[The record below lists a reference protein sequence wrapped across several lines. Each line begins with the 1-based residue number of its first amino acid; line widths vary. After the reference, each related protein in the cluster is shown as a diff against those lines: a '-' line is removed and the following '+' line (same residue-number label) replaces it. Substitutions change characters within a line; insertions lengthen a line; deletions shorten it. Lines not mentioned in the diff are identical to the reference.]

1 MTSRPASRR
10 RVGSLQ
16 VFQVPVAAVM
26 RCSLSPTALG
36 RHAPVRAKR
45 VPACEP
51 TQQERYDFGCRAG
64 CRSCEGEASP
74 FPRSG
79 PADGLFPCWIG
90 HSQRASRSRVVA
102 QSAMKVQWRSSS
114 EPHDLFG
121 IGTPPNSTAPSCK
134 ACAAPMLRAR
144 RGAIG
149 VDHISLCRKAKRP
162 PCVQGGHGGS
172 CLSRSGPLGAR
183 LCRGGVATGPRWAL
197 GCVAGLCPWPRGPQ
211 STRRLT
217 PRMTPDNSAAVK
229 IACGKRC

>member
-1 MTSRPASRR
+1 
-10 RVGSLQ
+10 
-16 VFQVPVAAVM
+16 
-26 RCSLSPTALG
+26 
-36 RHAPVRAKR
+36 
-45 VPACEP
+45 
-51 TQQERYDFGCRAG
+51 
-64 CRSCEGEASP
+64 
-74 FPRSG
+74 
-79 PADGLFPCWIG
+79 
-90 HSQRASRSRVVA
+90 
-102 QSAMKVQWRSSS
+102 MKVQWRSSS

-162 PCVQGGHGGS
+162 PCVQGGHGVS
-172 CLSRSGPLGAR
+172 RLSRFGPLGAR

-217 PRMTPDNSAAVK
+217 PRMTPDNRAAVK
-229 IACGKRC
+229 IACGKPEPKRQPIRRCDLQQFFEMCRSYYEELAAAGQLTEGVSGTVPA